1 MYEKT
6 IQSLRER
13 LGNNL
18 LCAVKFGTEG
28 EPNNFMCVLEK
39 IDFATLETL
48 KNVVQEQKEGAV
60 PLFFTGGE
68 LKKAA
73 DVFPL
78 EFLDIQYPHELLYGR
93 DLVKEIRIEKTH
105 VRRELESELRSKL
118 IHFRENYVWIKDS
131 SGLKALLV
139 AAVPSLMPLFYGLLH
154 LKDTTPPTQ
163 LDELFDAVSEKYGFA
178 IEVLK
183 KIKLMKEGKAKT
195 QYPELKKCAEELIG
209 FLESAIKVID
219 GMKL

>member
-6 IQSLRER
+6 IESLRER

-48 KNVVQEQKEGAV
+48 RNVVQEQKEGVV

-118 IHFRENYVWIKDS
+118 IHFRENYVWVKDS
-131 SGLKALLV
+131 NSLKALLV

-163 LDELFDAVSEKYGFA
+163 LGKLFDAVSEKYGFD

-195 QYPELKKCAEELIG
+195 QYPELKKCAEELMG
-209 FLESAIKVID
+209 FLESVIQVID
-219 GMKL
+219 RMKL

>member
-6 IQSLRER
+6 VESLRER

-39 IDFATLETL
+39 VDFATLETL
-48 KNVVQEQKEGAV
+48 KNVVQEQKEGVV
-60 PLFFTGGE
+60 PLFFTSGE

-105 VRRELESELRSKL
+105 VRSELEFELRSKL
-118 IHFRENYVWIKDS
+118 IHFRENYVWIRDS
-131 SGLKALLV
+131 NGLKALLV

-154 LKDTTPPTQ
+154 LKNATPPTQ
-163 LDELFDAVSEKYGFA
+163 LGKLFDAVSEKYGFD

-183 KIKLMKEGKAKT
+183 KIKLMKEDKAKM
-195 QYPELKKCAEELIG
+195 QYPELKKCAEELMG
-209 FLESAIKVID
+209 FLESAIQVID
-219 GMKL
+219 RMKL